1 MNRLTFTLFFMLTVL
16 VASLAP
22 TNTLAC
28 SYFDDEAMITQKNA
42 CEEDGSKKWSCDL
55 NRCVTTQESK
65 AARDDYLACATIE
78 NGDERKKCHD
88 DYAKKYVGD
97 LKDKEAPHTLAASVN
112 GVFTGLMAIAS
123 FSKSQTGGTCYSKW
137 IVLGTGAVGIVSE
150 LYFRF
155 WASKE
160 LEDLRKNYKKENNE
174 DPYFSQLR
182 ALEYLKQEQEA
193 MAKMAGNRKKAYMLM
208 TAGYTVGFAAALMES
223 FKQPPSCG
231 GEEEQNSETADN
243 NSQPANT
250 DASGTAGANNAPNPA
265 PETPTTGSTATNANA
280 PADAPTDAPTDGGG
294 LAGGAAALGSMMGHP
309 AGVAVV
315 AGVGAALSGYMWKA
329 SADQES
335 QSKENAEQVQAMI
348 DQFKGTM
355 AGFCPQ
361 GREDYNNPRC
371 YCYNADGSKNTNR
384 TRSETCQA
392 LWAQDE
398 KNLFVAGTNYGA
410 NAAISTKGCMTVN
423 GKYDRQCACKK
434 LKNNKGENACMKVP
448 ATASTISGVQSAL
461 STASLAKNMNG
472 ITNGEFSAA
481 DLNAQDLAKLA
492 ARANKARGQ
501 IELKVN
507 DRLKRQNKPTF
518 PKLTNSFVD
527 KVLRAT
533 PRSVRDNMMAN
544 YAPID
549 LRSARPEDDTFKEV
563 LNKAVGEGNI
573 QDTTIKGGEGIHSGK
588 KSNGSG
594 FQLNLGDSGASGNK
608 VENFMEKEYK
618 MNSSDIVNRDDVP
631 IWTIISNRYTI
642 SGLKRLFGNDLSK
655 LKEADAPSEAS
666 EESAP

>member
-1 MNRLTFTLFFMLTVL
+1 MNRITSSLFLLITLLLST
-16 VASLAP
+16 LAP
-22 TNTLAC
+22 TSSFAC
-28 SYFDDEAMITQKNA
+28 SYFEDEEIITKRNA
-42 CEEDGSKKWSCDL
+42 CEEDASKEWSCDL

-65 AARDDYLACATIE
+65 EARDDYLECATIE
-78 NGDERKKCHD
+78 DSSERKKCHD

-97 LKDKEAPHTLAASVN
+97 LDNKEAPHMLAASVN
-112 GVFTGLMAIAS
+112 GVFAGLMAIAS
-123 FSKSQTGGTCYSKW
+123 FHKSQTGGTCYSKW
-137 IVLGTGAVGIVSE
+137 IVLGTGAVGVISE

-193 MAKMAGNRKKAYMLM
+193 MAKMAGNRKKAYMLI

-223 FKQPPSCG
+223 FKTPPSCG
-231 GEEEQNSETADN
+231 GEESEQ
-243 NSQPANT
+243 
-250 DASGTAGANNAPNPA
+250 SGDSANNGPSDANVQGGDQVANGPSA
-265 PETPTTGSTATNANA
+265 DTTGGAQSAVAGDAAIEST
-280 PADAPTDAPTDGGG
+280 GGIK
-294 LAGGAAALGSMMGHP
+294 GGASALGSMMGHP
-309 AGVAVV
+309 VGVAVV

-329 SADQES
+329 SADQEK
-335 QSKENAEQVQAMI
+335 QSKENAEQVQIMI
-348 DQFKGTM
+348 DKFQGTM

-371 YCYNADGSKNTNR
+371 YCYNADGSKNRNR

-392 LWAQDE
+392 LWAQDD
-398 KNLFVAGTNYGA
+398 KNLFVAGSNYGA

-423 GKYDRQCACKK
+423 GKYDQQCACKK

-461 STASLAKNMNG
+461 STASLAKNING
-472 ITNGEFSAA
+472 ITNGDFSAA
-481 DLNAQDLAKLA
+481 DLNAATLEKLA
-492 ARANKARGQ
+492 AKAKKAKNQ

-507 DRLKRQNKPTF
+507 DKLKRQNKSTF
-518 PKLTNSFVD
+518 PKLSNSFVD
-527 KVLRAT
+527 KVLKAT
-533 PRSVRDNMMAN
+533 PKSVRDNMLAN

-549 LRSARPEDDTFKEV
+549 LRSGRPNDDTFKEV

-573 QDTTIKGGEGIHSGK
+573 QDTSIKGGEGIHSGK
-588 KSNGSG
+588 KSGSG
-594 FQLNLGDSGASGNK
+594 FQLNLGDSGNSGNK

-618 MNSSDIVNRDDVP
+618 LNSSDIVNRDDVP

-642 SGLKRLFGNDLSK
+642 SGLKRLFGDDLSK
-655 LKEADAPSEAS
+655 MENADSSNKVS